1 MRIGTFAKQYKVTE
15 RTIRHYE
22 SIGLLPM
29 LAREGRYRV
38 FDKDAH
44 QRMTFITLCNQIG
57 LTLPE
62 IGGLVP
68 FFDAP
73 KGERCK
79 ASLKALRTKKPRNPF
94 FGPLGVIK
102 TNKG

>member
-1 MRIGTFAKQYKVTE
+1 
-15 RTIRHYE
+15 
-22 SIGLLPM
+22 M

-79 ASLKALRTKKPRNPF
+79 ASLKVIADKKASQPILWPF
-94 FGPLGVIK
+94 GCHK
-102 TNKG
+102 NQ